1 MHHPYLH
8 SDRCFP
14 PSALDGY
21 WLPGTQPP
29 LDVHVDKGSLRTAT
43 PGRSL
48 TPKPIHTLDSWT
60 PVPLL
65 QPKPLTLSLSS
76 SLSFPYIQETTAQP
90 SG

>member
-1 MHHPYLH
+1 MG
-8 SDRCFP
+8 DREEGEGG
-14 PSALDGY
+14 D
-21 WLPGTQPP
+21 GTQPP
-29 LDVHVDKGSLRTAT
+29 LDIHVDKGSLRTAT

-48 TPKPIHTLDSWT
+48 TPKPIDTLDSWT

-76 SLSFPYIQETTAQP
+76 SLSFPYKQETTAQP